1 MITFITENQEPEKPP
16 VFGDV
21 CENQFF
27 IDSHGWL
34 CQKMSEL
41 SYNTIADEEGNPA
54 ADRAE
59 LLGWA
64 TRIRSILPKVSKIK
78 F

>member
-1 MITFITENQEPEKPP
+1 MITFITEEQKSERPP

-27 IDSHGWL
+27 IDNDGWL

-41 SYNTIADEEGNPA
+41 CYNTIADEEGNPL

-59 LLGWA
+59 LLDWG
-64 TRIRSILPKVSKIK
+64 THIRCILPKVSKIK

>member
-1 MITFITENQEPEKPP
+1 MITFITEKQKPERPP

-27 IDSHGWL
+27 IDIDGWL
-34 CQKMSEL
+34 CQKMTETG
-41 SYNTIADEEGNPA
+41 YNTIADDEGNPL
-54 ADRAE
+54 ADSAKSRS
-59 LLGWA
+59 WD
-64 TRIRSILPKVSKIK
+64 TPIRSVLPNVTKIK